1 MYFQFILHSHQ
12 NNNSN
17 LQNSMTHEHTPPI
30 PTAKKRTIQYKNSTG
45 KGTDLAQVH
54 KTCKT

>member
-1 MYFQFILHSHQ
+1 
-12 NNNSN
+12 
-17 LQNSMTHEHTPPI
+17 MTHEHTPPV
-30 PTAKKRTIQYKNSTG
+30 PTAKKRTMQYKNSTG